1 MMKCKI
7 EGGRRTRVAATWV
20 TLGLTFGAALI
31 ATLSV
36 ANAQADSTE
45 GSKGDQGNSLVERG
59 RYLARAGNCV
69 SCHTNTTVE
78 GAAAFA
84 GGLAFATPFGKLYS
98 TNITP
103 DPETGIGKWTEE
115 QFARAV
121 REGVRPDGA
130 HLYPA
135 FPYTAYT
142 KLSDEDISAL
152 FAYLKVIKPV
162 NSKPPENE
170 MSFPANQRW
179 ALGVWKALYF
189 DEGRFEPNK
198 SKDEEWNRG
207 AYLVEGLGHC
217 SACHSPRNFMGA
229 EKSSMAMTGGEYT
242 DKVPSGD
249 IRTWSAPNLT
259 DAPNG
264 LGAWPAEEV
273 AAYLKTGRNQ
283 FSETHG
289 PMNEVILNSTRHLTD
304 ADVKAMAAYLKSLP
318 GNKGD
323 VGKPPSAQLMRD
335 GETLYNVNCGTCH
348 QPDGVGAL
356 SEDAGAKLVGNP
368 MVQANNPASLINVI
382 LYGPHLAK
390 LSGPKRW
397 KDMPEFGSKLADEEI
412 AAIASY
418 VRNAWGNTGG
428 TVTQEQVSK
437 QR

>member
-1 MMKCKI
+1 MMKRNI
-7 EGGRRTRVAATWV
+7 DGGRRSRATASWV
-20 TLGLTFGAALI
+20 SLGLTLAL
-31 ATLSV
+31 ALV
-36 ANAQADSTE
+36 AELPFADSSRADSPLD
-45 GSKGDQGNSLVERG
+45 SKGDQGNSLIERG

-69 SCHTNTTVE
+69 SCHTSA
-78 GAAAFA
+78 GGQAFA

-142 KLSDEDISAL
+142 KLADEDVSAL
-152 FAYLKVIKPV
+152 FAYLKIVKPV
-162 NSKPPENE
+162 SFTPPEND

-179 ALGVWKALYF
+179 ALGVWKALFF
-189 DEGRFEPNK
+189 DEGRFK
-198 SKDEEWNRG
+198 SDSSKPDEWNRG

-229 EKSSMAMTGGEYT
+229 EKASMAMTGGEYT
-242 DKVPSGD
+242 DKVVTGE

-259 DAPNG
+259 DVPNG
-264 LGAWPAEEV
+264 LGTWPAEEV
-273 AAYLKTGRNQ
+273 AAYLKTGRNS

-304 ADVKAMAAYLKSLP
+304 SDVKAMAVYLKSLP

-323 VGKPPSAQLMRD
+323 IGKPASAQVLKD

-348 QPDGVGAL
+348 QPDGLGAL
-356 SEDAGAKLVGNP
+356 SGDAGAKLVGNP
-368 MVQANNPASLINVI
+368 VVQASNPASLINMI

-390 LSGPKRW
+390 LPGPKRW
-397 KDMPEFGSKLADEEI
+397 KDMPEFGSKLADEEV

-418 VRNAWGNTGG
+418 VRNAWGNVGG
-428 TVTQEQVSK
+428 AVSEQQVAK

>member
-1 MMKCKI
+1 MIKCKI
-7 EGGRRTRVAATWV
+7 DGGGRVRVAATWV
-20 TLGLTFGAALI
+20 TLGLTFGAALL
-31 ATLSV
+31 AALSF
-36 ANAQADSTE
+36 ADSSQADS
-45 GSKGDQGNSLVERG
+45 SLPSHGDQGKSLVERG

-69 SCHTNTTVE
+69 SCHT
-78 GAAAFA
+78 AADGEAFA
-84 GGLAFATPFGKLYS
+84 GGLAFETPFGKLYS

-103 DPETGIGKWTEE
+103 DPETGIGKWTEQ
-115 QFARAV
+115 QFERAL

-142 KLSDEDISAL
+142 KISDADVSAL
-152 FAYLKVIKPV
+152 FAYLKIVKPV
-162 NSKPPENE
+162 NFTPPANE

-179 ALGVWKALYF
+179 ALGLWKALF
-189 DEGRFEPNK
+189 FEEGRFEPD
-198 SKDEEWNRG
+198 SEQTPEWNRG

-242 DKVPSGD
+242 DKVPSGEL
-249 IRTWSAPNLT
+249 RTWSAPNLT
-259 DAPNG
+259 DVSNG
-264 LGAWPAEEV
+264 LGSWPVAEV
-273 AAYLKTGRNQ
+273 AAYLKTGRNS

-289 PMNEVILNSTRHLTD
+289 PMNEVILNSTRHLSD
-304 ADVKAMAAYLKSLP
+304 ADVTAMAVYLKSLP
-318 GNKGD
+318 GNEGD
-323 VGKPPSAQLMRD
+323 IGKAASAQVLKD

-348 QPDGVGAL
+348 QPDGLGA
-356 SEDAGAKLVGNP
+356 SSADAGAKLVGNP
-368 MVQANNPASLINVI
+368 MVQASNPASLINVI

-418 VRNAWGNTGG
+418 LRNAWGNVGG
-428 TVTQEQVSK
+428 AVSEEQVAK

>member
-7 EGGRRTRVAATWV
+7 EGGRRVRVAATWV

-36 ANAQADSTE
+36 ADSSKADS
-45 GSKGDQGNSLVERG
+45 SLPSHGDQAKSLVERG

-69 SCHTNTTVE
+69 SCHTAPD
-78 GAAAFA
+78 GPAFA
-84 GGLAFATPFGKLYS
+84 GGLAFETPFGKLYS

-142 KLSDEDISAL
+142 KLSDEDVSAL
-152 FAYLKVIKPV
+152 FAYLKIVKPV
-162 NSKPPENE
+162 NFTPPEND

-179 ALGVWKALYF
+179 ALGIWKALFF
-189 DEGRFEPNK
+189 DEGRFEAD
-198 SKDEEWNRG
+198 SKQTPEWNRG

-217 SACHSPRNFMGA
+217 SACHSPRNFIGA

-242 DKVPSGD
+242 DKVPTGE
-249 IRTWSAPNLT
+249 IRMWSAPNLT
-259 DAPNG
+259 DVPNG
-264 LGAWPAEEV
+264 LGSWPAEEV
-273 AAYLKTGRNQ
+273 ASYLKTGRNA

-289 PMNEVILNSTRHLTD
+289 PMNEVILNSTRHLSD
-304 ADVKAMAAYLKSLP
+304 DDVKAMAVYLKSLP

-323 VGKPPSAQLMRD
+323 IGKPASARVLKD

-348 QPDGVGAL
+348 QPDGKGAL
-356 SEDAGAKLVGNP
+356 SGDAGAKLVGNP
-368 MVQANNPASLINVI
+368 MVQASNPASLINVI

-397 KDMPEFGSKLADEEI
+397 KDMPDFGSKLADEEI

-418 VRNAWGNTGG
+418 VRNAWGNVGG
-428 TVTQEQVSK
+428 AVSEEQVAR